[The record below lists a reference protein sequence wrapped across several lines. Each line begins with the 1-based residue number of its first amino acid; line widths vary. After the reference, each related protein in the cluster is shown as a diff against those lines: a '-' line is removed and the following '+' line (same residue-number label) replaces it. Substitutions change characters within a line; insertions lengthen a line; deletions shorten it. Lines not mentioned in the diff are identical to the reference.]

1 MHPCHDGC
9 VSVGP
14 PERSA
19 LQTVPRR
26 VDLDVA
32 ASRNAKGALLDA
44 ARRLAGQQPAR
55 PFGVREVARAAGVN
69 HSLVYRYYGSLE
81 GLLDEATADRDAMTL
96 RLLDD
101 RGTDGIVTALFD
113 LVLEQPFVATRLAEV
128 SLGEHSEGWSQQT
141 ILVRRIRDR
150 VADLH
155 TTMDPDAVSAR
166 TASLVAAAFGYVLYE
181 KFLVASLRWP
191 PETLGELRASHRAL
205 LDELLRRPVPSG
217 AKKKADDSQ

>member
-1 MHPCHDGC
+1 
-9 VSVGP
+9 
-14 PERSA
+14 
-19 LQTVPRR
+19 VPRR

-32 ASRNAKGALLDA
+32 ATRNAKGALLDA

-101 RGTDGIVTALFD
+101 RGTEGVVTALFD

-128 SLGEHSEGWSQQT
+128 SLGAHADGWSQQT
-141 ILVRRIRDR
+141 VLVRRIRER
-150 VADLH
+150 IAELH
-155 TTMDPDAVSAR
+155 VDMEPDAVSAR
-166 TASLVAAAFGYVLYE
+166 TASLVASAFGYVLYE
-181 KFLVASLRWP
+181 KFLASSLRWP
-191 PETLGELRASHRAL
+191 PERLAELRASHRVL
-205 LDELLRRPVPSG
+205 LDEMLRRPAGQAVGTGG
-217 AKKKADDSQ
+217 AETS

>member
-1 MHPCHDGC
+1 
-9 VSVGP
+9 VSIVP

-26 VDLDVA
+26 VDIEVV
-32 ASRNAKGALLDA
+32 STRNAKGALLDA
-44 ARRLAGQQPAR
+44 ARRLAGQRPAR

-101 RGTDGIVTALFD
+101 RGTDGIVTAVFD
-113 LVLEQPFVATRLAEV
+113 LVLDQPFVATRLAEV
-128 SLGEHSEGWSQQT
+128 SLGSNDEGWSQQGN
-141 ILVRRIRDR
+141 LVRRIRER
-150 VADLH
+150 VAELH
-155 TTMDPDAVSAR
+155 TEMSPDDVSAR
-166 TASLVAAAFGYVLYE
+166 TASLVASAFGYVLYE

-191 PETLGELRASHRAL
+191 TDRLGELRTQHRL
-205 LDELLRRPVPSG
+205 LLEELLRRP
-217 AKKKADDSQ
+217 ADDPVRRDDGVPQ

>member
-1 MHPCHDGC
+1 M
-9 VSVGP
+9 SVLP

-26 VDLDVA
+26 TGIDVV
-32 ASRNAKGALLDA
+32 STRNAKGALLDA
-44 ARRLAGQQPAR
+44 ARRLAGQRPAR

-96 RLLDD
+96 RMLDD
-101 RGTDGIVTALFD
+101 RGTDGIVTAVFD
-113 LVLEQPFVATRLAEV
+113 LVLEQPFVETRLAEV
-128 SLGEHSEGWSQQT
+128 SLGSNDEGWSQQGH
-141 ILVRRIRDR
+141 LVRRIRER

-155 TTMDPDAVSAR
+155 AQMSPDDVSAR
-166 TASLVAAAFGYVLYE
+166 TVSLVASAFGYVLYE

-191 PETLGELRASHRAL
+191 TDRLGELRTQHRLL
-205 LDELLRRPVPSG
+205 LDELLRRPTDDPVRRESG
-217 AKKKADDSQ
+217 APQ